1 MNTSTEQ
8 ANPISLAERGER
20 IQNALNTGQE
30 YADILRSF
38 TVLPSQAITEPCYR
52 VIASKLST
60 FQILV
65 EPVLKGIAPLL
76 PGGEISEADV
86 TMIDGLAKF
95 ESLSVSPDI
104 GRHEREIYET
114 FEAIRARIW
123 PEISNMIDLLENR
136 ETPGAPG

>member
-1 MNTSTEQ
+1 MTER
-8 ANPISLAERGER
+8 SER
-20 IQNALNTGQE
+20 IENALNTGQE

-52 VIASKLST
+52 VIASKISS
-60 FQILV
+60 FHILV
-65 EPVLKGIAPLL
+65 QPILKEIAPVLHEEK
-76 PGGEISEADV
+76 ISEADV

-95 ESLSVSPDI
+95 ESLSVSREI
-104 GRHEREIYET
+104 GKHEREIFET
-114 FEAIRARIW
+114 FEAIRTRIW

>member
-8 ANPISLAERGER
+8 ANPISMAERGER

-52 VIASKLST
+52 VIASKISS
-60 FQILV
+60 FHILV
-65 EPVLKGIAPLL
+65 QPILKEIAPVLHEGK
-76 PGGEISEADV
+76 ISEADV

-95 ESLSVSPDI
+95 ESLSVSREI
-104 GRHEREIYET
+104 SRHERETFET
-114 FEAIRARIW
+114 FEAIRTRIW